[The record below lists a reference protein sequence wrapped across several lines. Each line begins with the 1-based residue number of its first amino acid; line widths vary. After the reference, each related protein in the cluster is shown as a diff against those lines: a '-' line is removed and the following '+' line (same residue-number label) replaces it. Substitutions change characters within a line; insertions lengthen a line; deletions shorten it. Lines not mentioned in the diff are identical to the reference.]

1 MPYLLGNNRK
11 GRSGMD
17 GQQMTTLGFAP
28 ETDARAFRT
37 ALGRFATGVT
47 VITTQGPDGPL
58 GFTANSFAALSLD
71 PPLVLWS
78 PAKSSSRFPVFSK
91 AQAFA
96 IHVLAADQASIG
108 ARFVRGGAGFD
119 GLDHDLT
126 DQGVPVLAEA
136 LARFD
141 CHLHATHE
149 GGDHLIVV
157 GRVDQAMYREGA
169 PLVFSQGGYG
179 GFVPHG

>member
-1 MPYLLGNNRK
+1 
-11 GRSGMD
+11 
-17 GQQMTTLGFAP
+17 MTHLGFAP
-28 ETDARAFRT
+28 QSDPRAFRN

-47 VITTQGPDGPL
+47 VVTTQGPDGPL

-78 PAKSSSRFPVFSK
+78 PARASARFPVFSA
-91 AQAFA
+91 AQSFA
-96 IHVLAADQASIG
+96 IHVLAADQAALG

-119 GLDHDLT
+119 GLEHDLSEG
-126 DQGVPVLAEA
+126 GVPVLPDT

-141 CHLHATHE
+141 CRLHATHE

-157 GRVDQAMYREGA
+157 GLVDQAMYREGS